1 MNRRHFVFGGVALAA
16 LGLGAYGYRGLRAPA
31 AVPAAPAPVADPSA
45 GLMARTLPDP
55 NGTMHALSA
64 WRGRPLLVNFWATWC
79 GPCVIEMPELESLAQ
94 SYPTV
99 QFVGVGIDSADNIRT
114 FIRKVQV
121 SYPLLV
127 MDTGGTD
134 LIRALGNAPG
144 GLPFTVIFNA
154 DGSINRKILG
164 RIDRDDVAGT
174 LSAVIASA

>member
-16 LGLGAYGYRGLRAPA
+16 LGLGAYGYRWARAPGA
-31 AVPAAPAPVADPSA
+31 LPAGPAAAPDPSA
-45 GLMARTLPDP
+45 GLMGRTLPDP
-55 NGTMHALSA
+55 DGKMHALSA

-79 GPCVIEMPELESLAQ
+79 GPCVVEMPELEELAK
-94 SYPTV
+94 SYPMV

-127 MDTGGTD
+127 MDSGGTD

-164 RIDRDDVAGT
+164 RIDRDDVAGI
-174 LSAVIASA
+174 LSAAIARA